1 MLTKTCGSSL
11 RQTLVW
17 EATAAQIW
25 NAVFY
30 PDVRLKI
37 HIFISKR
44 YQPAPGQVIPLISL
58 FTSAG
63 QARLKRLTTPAV
75 LRKSCSACSRPFELN
90 YWIWHLIKF
99 SKAYYIQKLNV
110 NSFSISNEENR
121 PRNKEIT
128 EFKKITALLASADEC
143 AGMPCLIALSR
154 VSPHPAPWT
163 CIIAIV
169 CRPLLWVFMLRLSS
183 VRTEVKKQMFRYLK
197 LLPWGNKRE
206 LMECENG
213 VYRLQ
218 TKIFVMLHGLA
229 N

>member
-1 MLTKTCGSSL
+1 MYTSKKKK
-11 RQTLVW
+11 TLVW
-17 EATAAQIW
+17 EATAVQIW

-75 LRKSCSACSRPFELN
+75 LRKSRSACSRPFELN

-99 SKAYYIQKLNV
+99 SKAYCIQKLNV

-128 EFKKITALLASADEC
+128 EFKKSQHCWRAQTSVQGCHAWLRSHVYLRIQLREHALLPSCVAPCCEC
-143 AGMPCLIALSR
+143 LCCGWVLFGPRSRNRCLD
-154 VSPHPAPWT
+154 T
-163 CIIAIV
+163 
-169 CRPLLWVFMLRLSS
+169 
-183 VRTEVKKQMFRYLK
+183 
-197 LLPWGNKRE
+197 
-206 LMECENG
+206 
-213 VYRLQ
+213 
-218 TKIFVMLHGLA
+218 
-229 N
+229 